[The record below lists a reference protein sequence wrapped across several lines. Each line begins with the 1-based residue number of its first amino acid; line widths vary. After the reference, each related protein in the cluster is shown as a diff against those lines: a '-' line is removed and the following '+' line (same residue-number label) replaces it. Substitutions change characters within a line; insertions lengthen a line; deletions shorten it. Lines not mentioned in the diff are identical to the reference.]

1 MFGRLKHISFLLVL
15 ALGLSFALP
24 AAAQIIAPESAAQF
38 AKTHGGKE
46 WVSALEQTKDVQK
59 IICGS
64 KDNLC
69 DSATQVCLRCYSVAT
84 LDEKVLGIN
93 LGQTGKD
100 IEDLGK
106 CVSKENFDPENLL
119 ASWPEC
125 DPQSYGG
132 ERTRNLI
139 ISKQQ
144 YNRSRKLTLESSG
157 FLSTNMH
164 KALSITWSRDKH
176 SFVDPSTGKV
186 YNLVMNEKPTIQYG
200 GDGGDNKAFK
210 GCEVFPVKLYNMS
223 GCFFCPL
230 ARLIFDAA
238 NNITIESF
246 SYFASGLTA
255 VIAVMFGIW
264 LALAA
269 LQQVFSMTKQ
279 DAPKFLS
286 AIVKQGFKYLLAA
299 FLLVNAGELFSYFIV
314 PVLDGGLAM
323 GKAIQAGKDPL
334 PDDYVSLEPTTP
346 AVYFNSKGIGSNGRG
361 LYQSIN
367 EYLTVL
373 QQNISYMQA
382 VGTTLFCVGSHEL
395 FTNILKNFKSGLS
408 MMFLGAILTVFGF
421 LLTISFGF
429 YFMDAILQLAIL
441 GVMLPFMIAGWPFK
455 ATAQYASTG
464 FKMLLNTFFVM
475 FFTGFVVSVCMTLV
489 DQTLN
494 QTTAIEEADQ
504 ENSGLEGLAE
514 AFNEQNI
521 EKVRELTDLGGSGF
535 LLLIFA
541 CLFGFKFVGQ
551 VTPLAGKLAS
561 GGLKP
566 LAGKIG
572 TMAASATKG
581 MAAKVTAPVR
591 QGFNK
596 ATGGVL
602 GIAAG
607 IVDKTAGT
615 AVRAVGKGL
624 SKGGEALA
632 KSGKGY
638 YKAAGWLVNKA
649 GKGISGVGNISKKV
663 QQAYKDEANRPKK

>member
-1 MFGRLKHISFLLVL
+1 MFGRLKHISFLLAL

-24 AAAQIIAPESAAQF
+24 AAAQRITPESAAQF
-38 AKTHGGKE
+38 AKTHGGQKYEPALQAKE
-46 WVSALEQTKDVQK
+46 KNEQ
-59 IICGS
+59 IILCGS
-64 KDNLC
+64 ENEIC
-69 DSATQVCLRCYSVAT
+69 NSQEQVCLKASYSSSTSKSSGGGPAKSYT
-84 LDEKVLGIN
+84 STSSTREI
-93 LGQTGKD
+93 
-100 IEDLGK
+100 GK
-106 CVSKENFDPENLL
+106 CVSKANFDSMNLHQYF
-119 ASWPEC
+119 EGTDC
-125 DPQSYGG
+125 VK
-132 ERTRNLI
+132 
-139 ISKQQ
+139 SKQEITGSTTI
-144 YNRSRKLTLESSG
+144 NPCTITIENTSWLENSSG
-157 FLSTNMH
+157 SMNG
-164 KALSITWSRDKH
+164 ITTYRQSHDFQDSNKKKYRLYITD
-176 SFVDPSTGKV
+176 
-186 YNLVMNEKPTIQYG
+186 EKPTIQYA
-200 GDGGDNKAFK
+200 GDGNENKAFK

-230 ARLIFDAA
+230 ARLIFDVA
-238 NNITIESF
+238 NNITIDSF
-246 SYFASGLTA
+246 RYFASGLTA
-255 VIAVMFGIW
+255 VLAVMFGIW

-323 GKAIQAGKDPL
+323 GKAIQAERDPL

-382 VGTTLFCVGSHEL
+382 IGTTLFCVGSHEL

-494 QTTAIEEADQ
+494 QTTAIEKADQ
-504 ENSGLEGLAE
+504 ENSGLKGLAE

-581 MAAKVTAPVR
+581 MATKVTAPVR
-591 QGFNK
+591 QGFEK
-596 ATGGVL
+596 ETGGVM

-607 IVDKTAGT
+607 VVDKTAGT
-615 AVRAVGKGL
+615 VVRAVGKGI
-624 SKGGEALA
+624 SKGGEALSQ
-632 KSGKGY
+632 KGKAG
-638 YKAAGWLVNKA
+638 KVAGWVVNKA
-649 GKGISGVGNISKKV
+649 GKGISGVGNLGKKV